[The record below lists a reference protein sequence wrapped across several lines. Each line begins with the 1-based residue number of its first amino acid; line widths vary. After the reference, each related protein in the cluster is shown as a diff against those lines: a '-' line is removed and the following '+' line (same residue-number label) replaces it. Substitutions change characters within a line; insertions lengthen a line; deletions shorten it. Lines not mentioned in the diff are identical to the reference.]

1 MVYSARPYRS
11 SSGCYTSLLP
21 AQEEKE
27 RTFHS
32 KLSHAVLML
41 QYKTDIEGKECSAK
55 QKSYLLTIV
64 ECCFKFLPFIYND
77 MLKWWENDAYFTA

>member
-41 QYKTDIEGKECSAK
+41 QYKTHIEGKECSAK
-55 QKSYLLTIV
+55 QKSYLSTICEV
-64 ECCFKFLPFIYND
+64 LFQISSFYI
-77 MLKWWENDAYFTA
+77 